1 MSAYYNGGI
10 QRELIFFFIK
20 WKNEVKIWS
29 EKKRSENFEV
39 KIWSEKKEVDL
50 KWKNEVKKMK
60 WTIMKWKEF

>member
-1 MSAYYNGGI
+1 MSAYYKGGI
-10 QRELIFFFIK
+10 QRELLFFYK
-20 WKNEVKIWS
+20 VKKWS
-29 EKKRSENFEV
+29 ENLKWKKRSENFEV